1 MDAFARAAT
10 GLALTLLLAMPAA
23 FAQGTARDA
32 TVAQAQIAQKSDRKK
47 TPRKSA
53 QPSQSKAKAQPPQRA
68 SFSAEDQARATVP
81 GIPDARFWGDE
92 TAAFMAA
99 LGPAKGPLLAL
110 SGGGEGGAFGAGILA
125 GLTDSGKRPEFAA
138 ITGVSTGAL
147 IAPFTFAGAKYDR
160 QLRDHVISITA
171 ADVFEFGGT
180 PESLLDTWPLKD
192 TVTKRITPAL
202 LADIAVQHRNGRRLF
217 VVTTNLDAG
226 RPVVW
231 NMGAIASAGNEAA
244 LKLFRDV
251 LLASS
256 SIPGVFP
263 PVQIAVEANGRK
275 FSEMHGDGTINAP
288 FFAVPEPMLA
298 GAAMAPL
305 AGRDIYVIVNGQLN
319 TEFRVIDRDRLSILG
334 RSIGLALDF
343 GLRTLIARVHAAAKR
358 NGVAFKVAY
367 VDPTFDFPWSGMF
380 DSKYM
385 QALFDRGYARAKSG
399 TVFRNDLP

>member
-1 MDAFARAAT
+1 
-10 GLALTLLLAMPAA
+10 
-23 FAQGTARDA
+23 
-32 TVAQAQIAQKSDRKK
+32 
-47 TPRKSA
+47 
-53 QPSQSKAKAQPPQRA
+53 
-68 SFSAEDQARATVP
+68 
-81 GIPDARFWGDE
+81 
-92 TAAFMAA
+92 
-99 LGPAKGPLLAL
+99 
-110 SGGGEGGAFGAGILA
+110 
-125 GLTDSGKRPEFAA
+125 
-138 ITGVSTGAL
+138 L